1 MIVKIY
7 LVRHATPDWS
17 RTDIRYD
24 IPPGPPLTAQGE
36 AEAAKLGEFLRAV
49 GIKRIYASPL
59 ERTRRTAAIAGG
71 IVGVAPLEEE
81 AIAEWRRGESETEVA
96 ARFNGLW
103 EKICTESTAIG
114 PIALVTHGGPVKAM
128 LLSLGLP
135 QATVDE
141 YCRKF
146 DRGNPLPP
154 AGVWLATGCATE
166 TPWHL
171 ELVWTPQE
179 TGVKPL
185 QPALLTETVYV

>member
-36 AEAAKLGEFLRAV
+36 AEAANLGEFLRTV

-59 ERTRRTAAIAGG
+59 ERTRRTAEIAGG
-71 IVGVAPLEEE
+71 IVGVAPIEEE

-103 EKICTESTAIG
+103 EKICSESAAIG

-135 QATVDE
+135 QTTVDE

-166 TPWHL
+166 TPWDL
-171 ELVWTPQE
+171 ELIWTPQE
-179 TGVKPL
+179 ATKKPL

>member
-1 MIVKIY
+1 MILKIY

-24 IPPGPPLTAQGE
+24 VPPGPPLTAQGE
-36 AEAAKLGEFLRAV
+36 AEAAKLGEFLRTA

-59 ERTRRTAAIAGG
+59 ERTRRTAEIAGG
-71 IVGVAPLEEE
+71 VVGITPIEEE

-103 EKICTESTAIG
+103 EKICCESEAVG
-114 PIALVTHGGPVKAM
+114 PLALVTHGGPIKAM
-128 LLSLGLP
+128 LLSLGMP
-135 QATVDE
+135 RTTVDD

-154 AGVWLATGCATE
+154 AGVWLATGST
-166 TPWHL
+166 TTTWQL
-171 ELVWTPQE
+171 ELIWTPQAS
-179 TGVKPL
+179 T
-185 QPALLTETVYV
+185 PASTPPVMATQTVYV